1 VLACAAVKVPPALLA
16 ALLAITACRD
26 PAPAPAT
33 PRPPPTPPVDTS
45 ALDAYF
51 KAHFPADQPGIAVLV
66 ARRGHTVFAAG
77 YGLADLETR
86 EPITTR
92 TLFNL
97 GSLSKTFVASAILI
111 LQERGKLSVDDPLD
125 RYFPAFKNPAL
136 AAKVQLR
143 HLLTHTSGLPDNR
156 PVDEQRDFY
165 LTAKDA
171 ENWYP
176 VTQADALD
184 FEPGSRFAYSNP
196 AFDALA
202 LVVEQ
207 LAGRPW
213 QAFVRDE
220 LFLPAGMT
228 TSTITDGPHPT
239 TGVAHGYHRV
249 DDTWQEAD
257 YGEVPT
263 FAAAGNGG
271 VWSSVEELALYE
283 RALRDGRFLRP
294 ETVTDARTIKTFPNW
309 SSPEPPEV
317 GWSWFIA
324 TLDGHREIGHTG
336 GQGGFL
342 TQYFIIPDADILI
355 VFLMNAAAAPPA
367 DYKSVTAELRRWA
380 LTTHWPD

>member
-1 VLACAAVKVPPALLA
+1 VLACAAVKVPTAIVA
-16 ALLAITACRD
+16 ALLAMTACRE
-26 PAPAPAT
+26 PAPPPAV
-33 PRPPPTPPVDTS
+33 PKPPAPVDTS
-45 ALDAYF
+45 SLDAYF
-51 KAHFPADQPGIAVLV
+51 QAHFPADQPGIAVLV
-66 ARRGHTVFAAG
+66 ARRGRTVFAAG
-77 YGLADLETR
+77 YGLADLQTR

-111 LQERGKLSVDDPLD
+111 LQERGKLSVDDTLD
-125 RYFPAFKNPAL
+125 RYFPDFKNPAL

-207 LAGRPW
+207 LAGRRW

-228 TSTITDGPHPT
+228 TSTITDGLHPT

-249 DDTWQEAD
+249 DGTWQEAD

-263 FAAAGNGG
+263 FCAAGNGG

-317 GWSWFIA
+317 GWSWFI
-324 TLDGHREIGHTG
+324 TTVDGHPEIGHTG

-355 VFLMNAAAAPPA
+355 VFLMNAAAEPPA
-367 DYKSVTAELRRWA
+367 DYKSVTTELRRWA
-380 LTTHWPD
+380 LTTHWPE